1 MRVANRIKGIT
12 VEIGGDTLKLQQ
24 SLQQVN
30 SNIRQTQSELKDVE
44 RLLKLDPHNTELL
57 AQKQK
62 LLSTSIE
69 ETTKKLEA
77 LKQAEEQSKKALQ
90 NGEITEEQFRGLQRE
105 IIATK
110 EELDK
115 LNEQLKN
122 TDSGFQ
128 ATTKKVGE
136 KVSAVGEKITSVGTT
151 LSKNVTAPIIAVG
164 AAATLAFNEI
174 DEGYD
179 TIVKKTGATGDAF
192 VGLKEVADNIFK
204 SLPVNM
210 SDVGVA
216 VGEVNT
222 RFHVTGE
229 ELQELSTLFIKFAEI
244 NETDLNNAIGLTNKI
259 MVQWGI
265 DTKET
270 ANVLGLITQK
280 AQDTGISVD
289 TLMNGVQQYGSVMKE
304 MGLSLGQGINLLA
317 QFEANGVNADQ
328 ALMGLKKA
336 VAAYVKDGLS
346 MDEALKKTIDSIKNA
361 SSETEALSIATSIFG
376 AKGATEMTKAIR
388 EGRISF
394 DELSGSMSEYGEV
407 VNNTFE
413 GTEDG
418 IDQFQVAMNNAKLA
432 LGSLGESISD
442 VLGPILQ
449 QVAVIIGNLATWFD
463 HLDPSIKQAIVVIG
477 LVVAAVGPLLVV
489 LGTIISSIGSIITA
503 IGTLS
508 GVFSAIGGVIG
519 TVVGAISAPVLAIVA
534 AVAAVIAIGVALI
547 KNWDEVKAFCITAW
561 QAIQN
566 TFSTICQS
574 IQTTVTS
581 IWENIKTYISNTLTT
596 IQEIFSNIWNQI
608 KETISSVWT
617 GIRQGIEAVL
627 NAIQTIINSV
637 WNTVAQITS
646 TVWQT
651 IKETVHTIFTSIHD
665 VVVSILTTIQEFIQK
680 SWQTIQ
686 QMISNVLET
695 IRNTMQS
702 VWNNIYSTISNLV
715 NSILSTVSSV
725 FDSMYSAISGTI
737 DNIYST
743 VSSGFDNAV
752 SYISGLISSAYSW
765 GSDLISGI
773 VAGITSKISAV
784 INAVSNVASTIWSYL
799 HFSVPEVGPL
809 TDYQKWMPDF
819 VKGLSDSLEKSKGVI
834 KKSVSK
840 LSNELVINPNIPEMK
855 TSSDA
860 KGFRNQY
867 QDLIRIVNDMT
878 NSKNNKEEIVIP
890 IYLGGNL
897 LDEFILDA
905 QHRQLIKSGGR

>member
-128 ATTKKVGE
+128 VTTKKVGE

-361 SSETEALSIATSIFG
+361 SSETEALTIATSIFG

-449 QVAVIIGNLATWFD
+449 QVAVIIGNLATWFE

-534 AVAAVIAIGVALI
+534 AVAAVIAIGIALI
-547 KNWDEVKAFCITAW
+547 KNWDEVKAFCIT
-561 QAIQN
+561 IQN

-608 KETISSVWT
+608 KETISFVWT
-617 GIRQGIEAVL
+617 GIQQGIEAVL

-686 QMISNVLET
+686 QIISNVLET

-878 NSKNNKEEIVIP
+878 NSQNDKEEIVIP